1 MGNQMKFKKR
11 VSGYFEAPMR
21 LGFFLLLINIL
32 ILFMHWPSGLVLLVF
47 TMCYFVVV
55 IALRMHSR
63 ALVIN
68 EMVSFATEYGQVQKR
83 LLKNL
88 ELPYCVL
95 DDTGRII
102 WTNYEFDRVV
112 HEEKTTLLFPSSDEG
127 YSSYRGGRD
136 QSQDCL

>member
-1 MGNQMKFKKR
+1 MAVR
-11 VSGYFEAPMR
+11 SGAAC
-21 LGFFLLLINIL
+21 
-32 ILFMHWPSGLVLLVF
+32 F
-47 TMCYFVVV
+47 TICYFVVV

-112 HEEKTTLLFPSSDEG
+112 HEEKTTRRQISSFSLL
-127 YSSYRGGRD
+127 
-136 QSQDCL
+136 